1 MDRYFYFLFYPFD
14 LFSTV
19 STLFYLAILTLGGRV
34 FLSQQDIVLK
44 SPLTQDE
51 LGVPIDKIMKIMPAR
66 IVIRIQITPVKSLH
80 FDDNIKL
87 SSDKRANTNHT
98 NTKYKSHKYKIQITQ
113 IQITPVKSLH
123 LDDNIKLEVARRA
136 KQKHWLPMLI
146 VLAHWGPHLLVC

>member
-1 MDRYFYFLFYPFD
+1 MGKFKIKTYLDSLWIGTFTFFFYPFD

-80 FDDNIKL
+80 
-87 SSDKRANTNHT
+87 
-98 NTKYKSHKYKIQITQ
+98 
-113 IQITPVKSLH
+113 
-123 LDDNIKLEVARRA
+123 LDDNIKLEVTRGQTYMQKMCDVAEMAILA
-136 KQKHWLPMLI
+136 KKI
-146 VLAHWGPHLLVC
+146 GGKSA